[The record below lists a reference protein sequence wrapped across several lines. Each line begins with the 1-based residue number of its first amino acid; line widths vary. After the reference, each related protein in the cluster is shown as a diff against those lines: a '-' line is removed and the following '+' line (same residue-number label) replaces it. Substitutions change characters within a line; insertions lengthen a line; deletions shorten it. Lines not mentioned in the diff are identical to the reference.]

1 MPDAKCKAV
10 RPVEEARFNR
20 VHTIPEKSVRSDAN
34 ERHVRKRLAEA
45 TEDLRLQT
53 RARLKAELVANAAEA
68 AMAELEARAAGA
80 EAKAAETVA
89 ELKASRAAQQ
99 SLAAAGK
106 AGVERLTGELA
117 AATADAAAARE
128 GASATA
134 TVEVNAERARAD
146 AAEERAAAA
155 AAEAEASAA
164 TAAAELA
171 EARQAAAGAEAKAAE
186 AESARQSAVEAAEA
200 TATALG
206 SARKA
211 AAAAAATA
219 EARASALEARAADT
233 AMELDRVRGECA
245 SLEVMVA
252 AAAQKAV
259 SEASSSCVVAGKQAA
274 ETREKTMMGEEA
286 NGVRMVRSASEQ
298 AEVLPVRLDYFRAM
312 LTTFIVRVCSRSA
325 SDVKVA
331 VEMAPAMVHVLGLG
345 ADDAARVEG
354 ALEGLGTQ
362 ATSWWGFGALE
373 VAADASLSPWTP
385 SLP

>member
-68 AMAELEARAAGA
+68 AMAKLEARAAGA

-106 AGVERLTGELA
+106 AGVERLTGEL

-286 NGVRMVRSASEQ
+286 NGVRILRSASEQ